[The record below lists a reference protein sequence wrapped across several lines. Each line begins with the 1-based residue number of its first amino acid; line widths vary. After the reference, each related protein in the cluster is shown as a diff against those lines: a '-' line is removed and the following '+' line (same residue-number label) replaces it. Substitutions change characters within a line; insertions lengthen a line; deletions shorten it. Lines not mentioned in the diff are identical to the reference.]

1 MIIIVTVIPQG
12 GDAPVQTAVGYQL
25 LADILVTR
33 RRPATLD
40 RRNP

>member
-1 MIIIVTVIPQG
+1 MIIIVTPMLQG
-12 GDAPVQTAVGYQL
+12 SDAARQTAAGYQL

-33 RRPATLD
+33 PRPATLD